1 MLTIAPAQAPSAAD
15 LWAVLTAL
23 RLLDDA
29 AEDAAAARI
38 EAARLTDE
46 TRWQAA
52 GPRRLRQ
59 ALTEYTVHL
68 ARLADELWFQRDQIA
83 RNALG

>member
-1 MLTIAPAQAPSAAD
+1 MLTIAPAQAPSATD
-15 LWAVLTAL
+15 LWAAFTAL
-23 RLLDDA
+23 RLLDEA
-29 AEDAAAARI
+29 AEDAAAART

-68 ARLADELWFQRDQIA
+68 AALSHELGFERDQIA